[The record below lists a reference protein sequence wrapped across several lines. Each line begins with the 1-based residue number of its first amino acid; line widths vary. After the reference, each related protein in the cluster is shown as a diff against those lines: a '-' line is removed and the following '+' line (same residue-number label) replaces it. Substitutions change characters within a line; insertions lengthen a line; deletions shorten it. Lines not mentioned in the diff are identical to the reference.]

1 MRKIFTIFICLFAF
15 LSVGAYAGK
24 QAFKNRT
31 IIQFADP
38 VIEGNTPF
46 INSLLQSKERRVS
59 SKKGDIRLVY
69 DESLPDSV
77 IAAISLAKNLWENK
91 LCTRQPIFI
100 KVAFE
105 PLGAEIAIRTDVSY
119 FSDEGVPYFSDN
131 KVCPTALA
139 SQIRDFAYGSSI
151 SPNGIIVF
159 NSNLDWN
166 CNYNKV
172 AQEYNVTTMALR
184 GMCRCFGFGTSIKQ
198 EGALEYGFKMGSPSN
213 FDKLLYN
220 DTYHLK
226 NLRTSIQLRRFI
238 TSENV
243 YAETPNAS
251 YKMYA
256 PGKYIQ
262 NETLCYLD
270 SDDSIMSYSLSNS
283 NIALSIDDC
292 VVDLLKAIGWDFKD
306 NGCEITCNDIMTD
319 GIGSSYT
326 SHTFSLSQKE
336 GVSGYEWR
344 FLLKDKSDKYVLV
357 SQGTDSD
364 FTIGRIE
371 SPHNYGININGD
383 LEGRIEC
390 DYIADGKEY
399 NALPFNVS
407 LELKPTI
414 LSIDNMTINRKGFD
428 FSLNF
433 DVNYRG
439 ADRVAV
445 RLEEEYDTSLR
456 TYRFNDPYIAH
467 VSTGYMSS
475 LYYSWV
481 TVIAENKY
489 GQTTETL
496 VYEPTYSETYSEVIT
511 HGDSESSIM
520 DSLIELDNAEIELI
534 SPNGTVVYKGSQE
547 SFSSIDIQPGM
558 YIRRKS
564 YTDGQI
570 MTDKLII
577 K

>member
-1 MRKIFTIFICLFAF
+1 MRKIFTIFIWLFSF
-15 LSVGAYAGK
+15 LSVGAYTGK
-24 QAFKNRT
+24 QTFENRT

-38 VIEGNTPF
+38 VIEGDTPF

-59 SKKGDIRLVY
+59 SKKGDINLVY

-91 LCTRQPIFI
+91 LRTRQPIFI
-100 KVAFE
+100 EVAFE
-105 PLGAEIAIRTDVSY
+105 PLDAATAIRTDVVY
-119 FSDEGVPYFSDN
+119 TKFPQG
-131 KVCPTALA
+131 CPCALA
-139 SQIRDFAYGSSI
+139 SQILGST
-151 SPNGIIVF
+151 NLNTGIPDGKIIF
-159 NSNLDWN
+159 NSNIDWN
-166 CNYNKV
+166 CSYTGNAN
-172 AQEYNVTTMALR
+172 QYNVTTIALR
-184 GMCRCFGFGTSIKQ
+184 GICRCLGFGTSIRQIQK
-198 EGALEYGFKMGSPSN
+198 LMYDFKAFGPSY
-213 FDKLLYN
+213 FDRLLYN
-220 DTYHLK
+220 DNERLE
-226 NLRTSIQLRRFI
+226 NLTQLSQIHMFI

-256 PGKYIQ
+256 PGKYMP
-262 NETLCYLD
+262 NMTLCYLD

-283 NIALSIDDC
+283 NIALSIDDD
-292 VVDLLKAIGWDFKD
+292 VVDILKAIGWDFKD

-336 GVSGYEWR
+336 GISGYEWR
-344 FLLKDKSDKYVLV
+344 FLLKDKSDKYALV

-520 DSLIELDNAEIELI
+520 DSLIEPDNAEIELI